1 MTIRERV
8 KIKPGGTI
16 EIHHPELP
24 AGEEA
29 EVVITLGEEAGAP
42 RLCEAEYDV
51 NARPYWEEVLEIGA
65 SVPMEEWEKVPRDL
79 SINLDHYLYGAPK
92 EEE

>member
-8 KIKPGGTI
+8 KIKPGGMI
-16 EIHHPELP
+16 EISDPSLP

-29 EVVITLGEEAGAP
+29 EVTVVVERRAATDAPAGGDASSKP
-42 RLCEAEYDV
+42 LWQRIV
-51 NARPYWEEVLEIGA
+51 EIGA
-65 SVPMEEWEKVPRDL
+65 AVPEGDWDKVPVDL
-79 SINLDHYLYGAPK
+79 SKNLDHYLYGAPK

>member
-16 EIHHPELP
+16 EIHNPNLPE
-24 AGEEA
+24 GEEA
-29 EVVITLGEEAGAP
+29 EVVITLGNQEGP
-42 RLCEAEYDV
+42 LLSEAEYNV
-51 NARPYWEEVLEIGA
+51 NARPYWKEVLEIGA
-65 SVPMEEWEKVPRDL
+65 SVPMEEWEKVPTDL

>member
-16 EIHHPELP
+16 EIHHPDLP
-24 AGEEA
+24 DGAEA
-29 EVVITLGEEAGAP
+29 EVVITLEGREDDL
-42 RLCEAEYDV
+42 RLGEAEYDSSV
-51 NARPYWEEVLEIGA
+51 RPIWERVVEIGA
-65 SVPMEEWEKVPRDL
+65 SVPMKEWEKVPTDL
-79 SINLDHYLYGAPK
+79 SKNLDHYLYGAAK